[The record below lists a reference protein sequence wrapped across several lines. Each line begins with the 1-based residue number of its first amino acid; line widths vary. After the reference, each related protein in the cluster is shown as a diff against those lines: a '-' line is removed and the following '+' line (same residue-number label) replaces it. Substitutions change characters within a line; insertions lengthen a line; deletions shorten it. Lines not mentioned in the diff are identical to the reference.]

1 MRCSSPFHI
10 PDPHN
15 AFMGTSEKA
24 YASNLR
30 FHLKA
35 VFHYMMLEANE
46 NILLLAEN
54 PAADMRHHP
63 LTISY
68 IDVR

>member
-1 MRCSSPFHI
+1 
-10 PDPHN
+10 
-15 AFMGTSEKA
+15 MGTSEKA